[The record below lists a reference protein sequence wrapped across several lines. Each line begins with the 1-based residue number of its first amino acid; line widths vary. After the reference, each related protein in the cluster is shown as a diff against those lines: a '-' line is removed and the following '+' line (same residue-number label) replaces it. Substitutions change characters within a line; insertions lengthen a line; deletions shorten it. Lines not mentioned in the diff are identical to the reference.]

1 MAATYFI
8 IRDHDPRKVWHYIR
22 REWCVDYDAE
32 YGKGFEYAAYA
43 SVAHRADVL
52 RKSGVQVD
60 IVTRHRL
67 FELLEVRDW
76 AGRSR

>member
-1 MAATYFI
+1 MSYFI
-8 IRDHDPRKVWHYIR
+8 IKDHDPRTVWHYIR
-22 REWCVDYDAE
+22 REWCVDIDAK
-32 YGKGFEYAAYA
+32 YGLGFEYADYA

-52 RKSGVQVD
+52 RQSGVHVD

-76 AGRSR
+76 AGPSR